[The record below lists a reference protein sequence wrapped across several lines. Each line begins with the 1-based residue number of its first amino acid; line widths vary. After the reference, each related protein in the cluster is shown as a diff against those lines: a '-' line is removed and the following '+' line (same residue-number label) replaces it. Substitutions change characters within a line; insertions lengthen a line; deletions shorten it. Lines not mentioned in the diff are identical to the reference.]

1 LLEDERI
8 GAVERKLVACLLSR
22 WLSGLTDERLSSL
35 HMLVRALRLWG
46 LTAVYVD
53 GELAPVRC
61 QGITSWPVPS
71 PQSAMVR
78 VGLTRT
84 DIDEQWREAEQR
96 HGVRALGTCAA
107 RNADTRRP
115 DGRGAPRA
123 HAPAH
128 APGVALVA
136 DNASRRYGAGLMEL
150 RETLARMSPRQL
162 RAAGPIALKNL
173 VILTLFLRAAGLVRC
188 RACGAAT
195 SSWIASCATAQ
206 RRP

>member
-1 LLEDERI
+1 MNGDQLTLALLEDERI

-96 HGVRALGTCAA
+96 HGVRALGTL
-107 RNADTRRP
+107 
-115 DGRGAPRA
+115 PRA
-123 HAPAH
+123 TPIRGGRTDVARPAPTLLH
-128 APGVALVA
+128 MRQVWRWWLTMRPG
-136 DNASRRYGAGLMEL
+136 
-150 RETLARMSPRQL
+150 
-162 RAAGPIALKNL
+162 
-173 VILTLFLRAAGLVRC
+173 
-188 RACGAAT
+188 AT
-195 SSWIASCATAQ
+195 EPA
-206 RRP
+206 